1 MVRIIS
7 SLVLLFCTSL
17 ALAAPIKV
25 ESDISDISNQVNSL
39 MSDINSLSDT
49 NPNLLQA
56 LVRSLSSPPHIM
68 LTAFSVRLFTLP
80 LESSDRLY
88 NLQPQTQR

>member
-25 ESDISDISNQVNSL
+25 ESDISQISTQVNAL
-39 MSDINSLSDT
+39 MSDINALSDT

-56 LVRSLSSPPHIM
+56 LVRLKLSNPPQIA
-68 LTAFSVRLFTLP
+68 LTRVPFRLFILP
-80 LESSDRLY
+80 LESSDRL
-88 NLQPQTQR
+88 

>member
-7 SLVLLFCTSL
+7 SLVLLFCASL

-25 ESDISDISNQVNSL
+25 ESDISQISTQVNAL
-39 MSDINSLSDT
+39 MSDINALSDT

-56 LVRSLSSPPHIM
+56 LVRL
-68 LTAFSVRLFTLP
+68 
-80 LESSDRLY
+80 
-88 NLQPQTQR
+88 